1 MIENRTCN
9 ALICQRARDLLHM
22 QGWPEH
28 TDVVQL
34 NPRWPSWLGICV
46 RLDAADLM
54 ALLPRLCNQLERPDH
69 RHDVCRAIEKL
80 AGTKAEMVLYQSGHA
95 TPPTVPGDNTEIN
108 FPFALE
114 WLTKEEIQTVLE
126 VVTLSVRKVCQ
137 HMFDDAKRIQAA
149 LTPQQSPCLF
159 ARGTRRFR
167 IVAEEG
173 DEENWLDES
182 DPNEVRRVLDAIIN
196 HGARYCAVRLV
207 ITDATLDYITGYS
220 LMTDVLRFP
229 GDPSRRWLDR
239 DVLREVC
246 TMTRQ
251 EIKSLMDSY
260 SNFTKR
266 G

>member
-1 MIENRTCN
+1 MSENATRD
-9 ALICQRARDLLHM
+9 ALICQRARDLLYA
-22 QGWPEH
+22 QGWPAH

-34 NPRWPSWLGICV
+34 AALWPCWLGVCV
-46 RLDAADLM
+46 RLDAADLE

-69 RHDVCRAIEKL
+69 CHDVHRAIEKL
-80 AGTKAEMVLYQSGHA
+80 AGTKAEMVIYQSGYA
-95 TPPTVPGDNTEIN
+95 MPPTVPGDNTEIN

-114 WLTKEEIQTVLE
+114 WLTKEEIQSVLE

-137 HMFDDAKRIQAA
+137 HIFDDAKRIQAA
-149 LTPQQSPCLF
+149 LTPQQHPCLF

-196 HGARYCAVRLV
+196 HGARYGAVRLV

-229 GDPSRRWLDR
+229 SDPPRRWLER

-260 SNFTKR
+260 SNFAKK